1 MRQNPKKLIEI
12 LYGKRNKFEVKKS
25 EGFLK
30 TGFYVYKDGE
40 YFGSYSALDRAVLAA
55 KKAGKTDRTI

>member
-1 MRQNPKKLIEI
+1 MAKKLIET
-12 LYGKRNKFEVKKS
+12 LYGKHSKFEVMKF

-30 TGFYVYKDGE
+30 TSFYVYKDGE

-55 KKAGKTDRTI
+55 KKAGKID